1 MEDDIKEWITINHQH
16 VPIKE
21 GESKREALRNHL
33 KKMSRVEK
41 NKDKYDKIKDF
52 KKKKK
57 SNNKVEEEIEYLD
70 LDEDFNKKYI
80 KQGDKYILRQD
91 LKEKYDKKL
100 GKNNDFMQNFNASK
114 DGTKYTM
121 KTEIEKEIRKKLGTD
136 KYN

>member
-100 GKNNDFMQNFNASK
+100 G
-114 DGTKYTM
+114 
-121 KTEIEKEIRKKLGTD
+121 TD